1 MEDIVMLRKP
11 LVTESLEGG
20 KGEATAW
27 TLYKHNLM
35 ARGTIS
41 LGAVRRGLSGGRVW
55 RAR

>member
-1 MEDIVMLRKP
+1 MLRKP